1 MRTLRQIIKSCY
13 GNLKSP
19 SYSFDTDKPFIYLL
33 FFSRNAMLILTFS
46 FFRISS
52 SISKIKTLGSVFS
65 FECACISYI
74 TDKHFVMRI
83 HIFCKWYIWI
93 LGRFYPDRPSDVY
106 LEIQYLQ
113 LVQTL
118 FAMASSKVILYGI
131 WYFVSQNKSFP
142 VFRSTFVYISFFV
155 RHNKCHFWITKKN
168 IWRCWVY
175 ILYWRRQNYAEGK
188 EE

>member
-1 MRTLRQIIKSCY
+1 MLRQFEAS
-13 GNLKSP
+13 
-19 SYSFDTDKPFIYLL
+19 LL
-33 FFSRNAMLILTFS
+33 FFLSIQTFYLFIILQQECNADTHIFVLPYLIFN
-46 FFRISS
+46 F
-52 SISKIKTLGSVFS
+52 KIKTLGSVFS

-142 VFRSTFVYISFFV
+142 VFRSTFFIY
-155 RHNKCHFWITKKN
+155 HFLYVIINVIFESLRKIFGDAEYTY
-168 IWRCWVY
+168 Y
-175 ILYWRRQNYAEGK
+175 ILKKTELCWRERRIIFQLCSL
-188 EE
+188 

>member
-1 MRTLRQIIKSCY
+1 
-13 GNLKSP
+13 
-19 SYSFDTDKPFIYLL
+19 
-33 FFSRNAMLILTFS
+33 
-46 FFRISS
+46 
-52 SISKIKTLGSVFS
+52 
-65 FECACISYI
+65 
-74 TDKHFVMRI
+74 MRI

-175 ILYWRRQNYAEGK
+175 ILYTEEDKIMLKGK
-188 EE
+188 KNNFSIMLSVNSNCSICFKSITFDRMYHEKTIMLAKLWDKNFKHFDMFLASLLKYIKRFVTDIQAKLVHLFH

>member
-1 MRTLRQIIKSCY
+1 MLRQFEVS
-13 GNLKSP
+13 
-19 SYSFDTDKPFIYLL
+19 LL
-33 FFSRNAMLILTFS
+33 FFRCIQAFYLFIILQQECNADTHIFVLPYLIFN
-46 FFRISS
+46 F
-52 SISKIKTLGSVFS
+52 KIKTLGSVFS

-118 FAMASSKVILYGI
+118 FAMGSSKVILYGI

-175 ILYWRRQNYAEGK
+175 IYWRRQNCAEGK
-188 EE
+188 EEYFFNYVLCTL